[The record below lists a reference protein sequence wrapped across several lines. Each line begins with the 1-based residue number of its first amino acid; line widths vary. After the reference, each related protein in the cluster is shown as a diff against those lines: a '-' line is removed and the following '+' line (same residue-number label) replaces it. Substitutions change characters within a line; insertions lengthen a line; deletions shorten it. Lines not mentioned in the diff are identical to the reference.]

1 MGSTMQEVSKIFFV
15 AFWVFSFTLVKSQ
28 ECSTGTIQYE
38 NVQKSDLLKTYQNG
52 ATVKVNCATGYI
64 GSYKLQCENGNWETI
79 SARECKKKPC
89 GHPGDTPNGDFKLT
103 VGSEFVFGARV
114 KYTCRPGYNMASRID
129 YRDCRIQGWDN
140 AVPVCEVVKCSPITN
155 SDDVIASGNIE
166 EPSFGDVIHF
176 ECASFNKMLDAPEDI
191 HCLENGQWS
200 GKVPK
205 CKDIECVAPEIPH
218 GITNPAIKYR
228 ENDIIQYKC
237 EEKYQPRPGK
247 PKCTKYGWSIKPEC
261 EEIVCMLGSPTVGV
275 YSTEPKGVSVF
286 HVGEHVQITCL
297 KTHWF
302 YGTKQQSRSVKCQND
317 GTWSSR
323 PVCEEMT
330 CEKPEEEHL
339 VLSYYYRYKQTYQLN
354 ADIQYTCEA
363 GYKGGPSSRCTEN
376 GWDPKPGCI
385 KITCSKPHI
394 DYGTVKNPQNI
405 YRADTH
411 VVIQCDDGYE
421 FYATCTRNG
430 VWQSTGKCKAKPS
443 VCAPFSLTHGFT
455 RKSDRGYLYTCDSD
469 YKTFDGKWWGEVT
482 CQGGQWSDTPQCI
495 PDKKCGKIPTVY
507 KVINQGNRAF
517 EDRERHEFEC
527 EVGPCCFHCANGKW
541 QNQDCAYQK
550 CPTPPYVENAVITSH
565 EARTSQQ
572 SVTYECRENYSI
584 TGQQK
589 INCIDSKWGNAPTCT
604 LNGPKEC
611 LNPDQEINNA
621 HLDEAISKAQYL
633 DSRQAKYKC
642 KDGFQFKDRSYA
654 TCSAG
659 QWNYPQCIPVTNFQG
674 CPRPENNINNA
685 TWSRANRKAYYKEG
699 DTTEYRCNE
708 GFHFEAQSFAKCSAG
723 KWTYPQCI
731 EVTNFQGCPL
741 PENNINNATW
751 SRANRKAYYTE
762 GDTTEYRCNEGFRFE
777 AQSFAKCSAGKWT
790 YPQCIEDS

>member
-604 LNGPKEC
+604 YIECVAPEIPHGITNPAILYKE
-611 LNPDQEINNA
+611 NDI
-621 HLDEAISKAQYL
+621 I
-633 DSRQAKYKC
+633 KYKC
-642 KDGFQFKDRSYA
+642 EEKYQPRPGKPKCTKYGWSIKPECEEMTCEKPEEEHLVLSYYYRYKQTYQLNADIQYTCEAGYKGGPSSRCTENGWDPKPGCIEITCSKPHIDYGTVKNPQNIYRADTHVLIQFDNGYQYNA
-654 TCSAG
+654 TCTRNGEWQSTEKCKRKN
-659 QWNYPQCIPVTNFQG
+659 QF
-674 CPRPENNINNA
+674 NNI
-685 TWSRANRKAYYKEG
+685 
-699 DTTEYRCNE
+699 
-708 GFHFEAQSFAKCSAG
+708 
-723 KWTYPQCI
+723 
-731 EVTNFQGCPL
+731 L
-741 PENNINNATW
+741 IN
-751 SRANRKAYYTE
+751 S
-762 GDTTEYRCNEGFRFE
+762 
-777 AQSFAKCSAGKWT
+777 
-790 YPQCIEDS
+790 